1 LYKIPAGTLFL
12 GKNLL
17 ILPEC
22 TSTNTLA
29 AELSQAGEAA
39 EGTVVI
45 THHQTAGRGQRG
57 NTWQSGKGLNLT
69 LSIVLQP
76 TFLSAIRQFQLN
88 KAVALA
94 VRDVVSKY
102 TDEAVC
108 VKWPNDIMIGDKKVC
123 GILIENQ
130 LTGDK
135 LGRSIVGIGLN
146 VNQSDFESPLASSVS
161 LHSGKSI
168 DLPQMFEE
176 LLQSLEWRY
185 LQVRSQESGV
195 RSKESGARS
204 QESGARNQ
212 ESGARSQESGARS
225 QETLDDDYLR
235 ALYRIH
241 ESHRYVVDSEEMKG
255 IIRNVDQNGKLIVEI
270 NNSSRSFDLKE
281 IKFVY

>member
-1 LYKIPAGTLFL
+1 MYKIPAGTLFL

-22 TSTNTLA
+22 PSTNTLA
-29 AELSQAGEAA
+29 AELSQAGQAP

-45 THHQTAGRGQRG
+45 TNHQTAGRGQRG

-69 LSIVLQP
+69 LSVVLLP

-146 VNQSDFESPLASSVS
+146 VNQTDFESALASSVS

-168 DLPQMFEE
+168 DLPVMFEE

-185 LQVRSQESGV
+185 LQVRSQESG
-195 RSKESGARS
+195 
-204 QESGARNQ
+204 
-212 ESGARSQESGARS
+212 ARS

-235 ALYRIH
+235 VLYRIH

-255 IIRNVDQNGKLIVEI
+255 IIRNVDQNGRLIVEFD
-270 NNSSRSFDLKE
+270 NRPRSFDLKE

>member
-1 LYKIPAGTLFL
+1 LYKIPTGTLFL

-22 TSTNTLA
+22 PSTNTLA
-29 AELSQAGEAA
+29 AELSQAGQGP

-69 LSIVLQP
+69 LSVVLQP

-102 TDEAVC
+102 TREDVR

-146 VNQSDFESPLASSVS
+146 VNQTDFESALASSVS
-161 LHSGKSI
+161 VHSGKSI
-168 DLPQMFEE
+168 DLAVMFEE
-176 LLQSLEWRY
+176 LMSSLESRY
-185 LQVRSQESGV
+185 LQL
-195 RSKESGARS
+195 RSKEQEARS
-204 QESGARNQ
+204 REEPDNEYIQV
-212 ESGARSQESGARS
+212 
-225 QETLDDDYLR
+225 
-235 ALYRIH
+235 LYRRNERRHFI
-241 ESHRYVVDSEEMKG
+241 VDDQEVEG
-255 IIRNVDQNGKLIVEI
+255 IIRQVDEIGKMVVEI
-270 NNSSRSFDLKE
+270 NNKLRSFDLKE